1 MIAKIQAYQYKM
13 FAEGKRNM
21 LIILQ
26 WLDASGKDGVVRY
39 IFSGMNPLWTKATS
53 FRVPTKEEMSHDFL
67 WRIHKKTPANGEV
80 MIFNRSHYE
89 DILVPTVEKLLDK
102 KTINKRYDHINQFE
116 NILQENG
123 TVIVK
128 FYLHI
133 SKNKQKEK
141 LNERLT
147 DPTKYWKHKIGD
159 WDTRDNYNDYLNVYE
174 DIFAKCDQ
182 PERHIIAA
190 DQNWYKIY
198 QISKVLLKTFEEM
211 ELRWPK
217 LSPDQE
223 TAYLRAKAE
232 LLQRDEQE
240 KDAKEKAKELEK
252 DKKIEAKIAKKQ
264 EEKLAKEKAREAK
277 KLAKKKKKEAKKLA
291 KIKKEEA
298 ELKAKEDEKLAQLK
312 AKELKQKAKVGINI
326 TPKKPQISTKKPTI
340 SKKPQV
346 KKPRSTS
353 KSLSAK

>member
-1 MIAKIQAYQYKM
+1 
-13 FAEGKRNM
+13 
-21 LIILQ
+21 
-26 WLDASGKDGVVRY
+26 
-39 IFSGMNPLWTKATS
+39 MNPLGTKATS

-123 TVIVK
+123 TVIIK

-133 SKNKQKEK
+133 SKAKQKEK

-159 WDTRDNYNDYLNVYE
+159 WDTRDNYDDYLNVYE
-174 DIFAKCDQ
+174 DIFTKCNQ
-182 PERHIIAA
+182 PERHVIAA
-190 DQNWYKIY
+190 DQNRYKIN
-198 QISKVLLKTFEEM
+198 QISKVLLKTFEDM

-240 KDAKEKAKELEK
+240 QDSKTNKKELER
-252 DKKIEAKIAKKQ
+252 ERKIA
-264 EEKLAKEKAREAK
+264 EKLAKKAEEKALKEQK
-277 KLAKKKKKEAKKLA
+277 KETEKLEKKKKKEAKKLA
-291 KIKKEEA
+291 KIKAKESEKLA
-298 ELKAKEDEKLAQLK
+298 ELKAKEV
-312 AKELKQKAKVGINI
+312 KQKEK
-326 TPKKPQISTKKPTI
+326 ISTVTPIKKKTSTAKKSPVKSIARRQPIKKTIPTTT
-340 SKKPQV
+340 K
-346 KKPRSTS
+346 
-353 KSLSAK
+353 